1 MEDAKQSQSLEGFS
15 SSCRKRWLPILK
27 SLAKDRWSSLATFAK
42 IQERSYPDVLKFL
55 LKPVPTVFLSI
66 GSLSLIVTKAL
77 LYKKRGNREEAKQ
90 KGEGKIAMASTCQ
103 LRLARRAATKW
114 KWDFA
119 FYPWPVTS
127 APCSRTSL
135 LYREDVST
143 RCPLMNQRHARTKCR
158 KKKPPISISLRWQCY
173 SDSRANSLEIDLH
186 SNKCAVWTSAKGK
199 MSRRKRNDNRLVDVI
214 FTFLILGCSFFS
226 TNCQQGT
233 SLFSWKH
240 TRENV
245 SL

>member
-1 MEDAKQSQSLEGFS
+1 MFKEFLKKRNRKIISETKNLRETVPFGRCKTISTFRGFS
-15 SSCRKRWLPILK
+15 TSCIGNTDSKIV
-27 SLAKDRWSSLATFAK
+27 AKDRWSSRATFAK

-66 GSLSLIVTKAL
+66 GSLSLIVTKTL
-77 LYKKRGNREEAKQ
+77 LYKRRGNREEAKQ

-135 LYREDVST
+135 FYREDVST
-143 RCPLMNQRHARTKCR
+143 RCPLMNQRHTYDVS
-158 KKKPPISISLRWQCY
+158 KKKSRQFQSRY
-173 SDSRANSLEIDLH
+173 DDSVILTVGRTASKSHRYEKVRGV
-186 SNKCAVWTSAKGK
+186 NKCE
-199 MSRRKRNDNRLVDVI
+199 R
-214 FTFLILGCSFFS
+214 
-226 TNCQQGT
+226 
-233 SLFSWKH
+233 
-240 TRENV
+240 
-245 SL
+245 

>member
-1 MEDAKQSQSLEGFS
+1 MEDAKQSQSFEDLDFVSETLTPDS
-15 SSCRKRWLPILK
+15 KIV
-27 SLAKDRWSSLATFAK
+27 AKDRWSSRATFAK

-66 GSLSLIVTKAL
+66 GSLSLIVTKTL

-143 RCPLMNQRHARTKCR
+143 RCPLMNQRHTYDVSKKNRQFQSRYDDSVILTVGRTASRSLRKSARCEQVRKVKCR
-158 KKKPPISISLRWQCY
+158 
-173 SDSRANSLEIDLH
+173 D
-186 SNKCAVWTSAKGK
+186 AKRTITG
-199 MSRRKRNDNRLVDVI
+199 
-214 FTFLILGCSFFS
+214 
-226 TNCQQGT
+226 
-233 SLFSWKH
+233 
-240 TRENV
+240 
-245 SL
+245 